1 MRCHEM
7 NIGVCRIELRIP
19 ENHSLKGKRQ
29 IVKSITARLK
39 NRYSISIAEID
50 NNNLWQIATLG
61 VSCVSNNR
69 RHADTI
75 LTNVVDFITRYYPN
89 VELLNYEVEI
99 ISVL

>member
-1 MRCHEM
+1 M

>member
-1 MRCHEM
+1 M

-19 ENHSLKGKRQ
+19 ENNSLKGKRQ
-29 IVKSITARLK
+29 IVKSITARLQ
-39 NRYSISIAEID
+39 NRYSIAIAEID

-61 VSCVSNNR
+61 VSCVSNHR

>member
-1 MRCHEM
+1 M

-29 IVKSITARLK
+29 IVKSIIVRLQ

-61 VSCVSNNR
+61 VSCVSNR
-69 RHADTI
+69 RSHADTI